1 MLSIN
6 LYQTL
11 SHKLSVKWDRWAGFV
26 QFINLLLHCSS
37 QFLDGRLFYY
47 LFIYFWWSGGQVR
60 SCFTYDTFFATDVR
74 RMGDGGIVIGN
85 MRRSLEE
92 VKPKLEASLVKACG
106 CEVDL
111 WFLEETINE
120 TTKQVNTSFCM

>member
-1 MLSIN
+1 
-6 LYQTL
+6 
-11 SHKLSVKWDRWAGFV
+11 VKWDRWASFV

-37 QFLDGRLFYY
+37 QFLDGRLFI
-47 LFIYFWWSGGQVR
+47 LFFKKISWSGGQVR

-85 MRRSLEE
+85 LRRSLEE
-92 VKPKLEASLVKACG
+92 VKPKLEASLLKACG
-106 CEVDL
+106 HEVDL

-120 TTKQVNTSFCM
+120 TTKQVSTLFCT